1 MDHKVCLVTGA
12 NTGIG
17 YATAV
22 GLAERGAQVVMLCRD
37 ETKGATAVRDVQ
49 QTTGNPHV
57 KLLLCDLASQASIHQ
72 AAADFQARHE
82 ALHVLINNASVI
94 PRQREVTVDGLE
106 RQFAVNHLAYFL
118 LTDLLLDM
126 LKDSAP
132 ARIINV
138 SSQVHTGGMV
148 DFADLQAERGY
159 RPTQVYAN
167 TKLMNVLFTCELA
180 RRLAGTAVPANCLHP
195 GVVDTNLGRDYSGLP
210 RSVSRPGLSWAEGA
224 RTSLYLATAPE
235 VANVT
240 GRYFRD
246 EREARPSPTSQ
257 DETLAR
263 RLWDV
268 SADLAYSWRKPRG
281 VIPTKGII

>member
-1 MDHKVCLVTGA
+1 MNGKVCLVTGA

-22 GLAERGAQVVMLCRD
+22 GLAERGATVVMLCRD

-49 QTTGNPHV
+49 QSTSNPQV
-57 KLLLCDLASQASIHQ
+57 ELLLCDLASLVSIRQ
-72 AAADFQARHE
+72 AAAEFQTRHE

-94 PRQREVTVDGLE
+94 PRQREVTADGFE
-106 RQFAVNHLAYFL
+106 RQFVVNHLAYFL
-118 LTDLLLDM
+118 LTDLLLDV
-126 LKDSAP
+126 LKASAL

-138 SSQVHTGGMV
+138 SSQVHTGGVV
-148 DFADLQAERGY
+148 DFADLQSERGY

-167 TKLMNVLFTCELA
+167 TKLMNVLFTFELA
-180 RRLAGTAVPANCLHP
+180 RRLAGSAGAAPTGVAPAVTANCLHP

-235 VANVT
+235 VAGVT
-240 GRYFRD
+240 GRYFRN
-246 EREARPSPTSQ
+246 EREERATAVAY
-257 DETLAR
+257 DEALAQ
-263 RLWDV
+263 RLWAI
-268 SADLAYSWRKPRG
+268 SAEL
-281 VIPTKGII
+281 TGI

>member
-1 MDHKVCLVTGA
+1 MNGKICLVTGA

-22 GLAERGAQVVMLCRD
+22 GLAERGATVVMLCRD
-37 ETKGATAVRDVQ
+37 AERGATAVRDAQ
-49 QTTGNPHV
+49 QSTGNPHV
-57 KLLLCDLASQASIHQ
+57 ELLLCDLASLASIRQ
-72 AAADFQARHE
+72 AAADFQARHG

-94 PRQREVTVDGLE
+94 PRQREVTADGLE

-118 LTDLLLDM
+118 LTHLLLDV
-126 LKDSAP
+126 LKASAP
-132 ARIINV
+132 ARIINI
-138 SSQVHTGGMV
+138 SSQVHSSGVV
-148 DFADLQAERGY
+148 DFADLQAERSY

-167 TKLMNVLFTCELA
+167 TKLMNVLFTFELA
-180 RRLAGTAVPANCLHP
+180 RRLADTAVTANCLHP

-210 RSVSRPGLSWAEGA
+210 RSVSRGGLSWAEGA

-235 VANVT
+235 AEDVT

-246 EREARPSPTSQ
+246 EREARPSTTSQ

-263 RLWDV
+263 RLWEV
-268 SADLAYSWRKPRG
+268 SAELAYSLRKP
-281 VIPTKGII
+281 

>member
-1 MDHKVCLVTGA
+1 MNGEICLVTGA

-22 GLAERGAQVVMLCRD
+22 GLAERGATVVMLCRD

-49 QTTGNPHV
+49 QSTGNPHV
-57 KLLLCDLASQASIHQ
+57 ELLLCDLASLTSIRQAI
-72 AAADFQARHE
+72 ADFQARHG

-94 PRQREVTVDGLE
+94 PRQREVTADGLE
-106 RQFAVNHLAYFL
+106 MQFAVNHLAYFL
-118 LTDLLLDM
+118 LTNLLLDV
-126 LKDSAP
+126 LKASAL

-138 SSQVHTGGMV
+138 SSQVHSSGVV
-148 DFADLQAERGY
+148 DFADLQSERSY

-167 TKLMNVLFTCELA
+167 TKLMNVLFTFELA
-180 RRLAGTAVPANCLHP
+180 RRLAGSGVTVNCLHP

-210 RSVSRPGLSWAEGA
+210 RSTPRGGLSWAEGA

-235 VANVT
+235 LEEVT

-246 EREARPSPTSQ
+246 EREARPSTTSQ

-263 RLWDV
+263 RLWEV
-268 SADLAYSWRKPRG
+268 SAEFTYSLRKP
-281 VIPTKGII
+281 

>member
-1 MDHKVCLVTGA
+1 MNGKVCLVTGA

-22 GLAERGAQVVMLCRD
+22 GLAERGATVVMLCRD
-37 ETKGATAVRDVQ
+37 AARGATAVRDAQ
-49 QTTGNPHV
+49 QATGNPHV
-57 KLLLCDLASQASIHQ
+57 ELLLCDLASLESIRQ
-72 AAADFQARHE
+72 AATDFQARHG

-118 LTDLLLDM
+118 LTNLLLDVV
-126 LKDSAP
+126 KASAP

-138 SSQVHTGGMV
+138 SSQVHSSGVV
-148 DFADLQAERGY
+148 DFADLQAERSY

-167 TKLMNVLFTCELA
+167 SKLMNVLFTFELA
-180 RRLAGTAVPANCLHP
+180 RRLVGTGVTVNCLHP

-210 RSVSRPGLSWAEGA
+210 RSVPRGGLSWAEGA

-235 VANVT
+235 VKDVT
-240 GRYFRD
+240 GRYFRG
-246 EREARPSPTSQ
+246 EAEARPSATAQ
-257 DETLAR
+257 DEKLAR

-268 SADLAYSWRKPRG
+268 STELAYVRRNS
-281 VIPTKGII
+281 

>member
-1 MDHKVCLVTGA
+1 MNGKICLVTGA

-22 GLAERGAQVVMLCRD
+22 GLAERGATVVMLCRD
-37 ETKGATAVRDVQ
+37 ATRGATAVRDAQ
-49 QTTGNPHV
+49 QATGNPHV
-57 KLLLCDLASQASIHQ
+57 ELLLCDLASLASIRQ
-72 AAADFQARHE
+72 AAADFQARYG

-94 PRQREVTVDGLE
+94 PRQREVTADGLE

-118 LTDLLLDM
+118 LTNLLLDV
-126 LKDSAP
+126 LKASAP

-138 SSQVHTGGMV
+138 SSQVHVSGVV
-148 DFADLQAERGY
+148 DFADLQSERSY

-167 TKLMNVLFTCELA
+167 TKLMNVLFTFELA
-180 RRLAGTAVPANCLHP
+180 RRLVGTAVTANCLHP

-210 RSVSRPGLSWAEGA
+210 RTVSRGGLSWAEGA
-224 RTSLYLATAPE
+224 QTSLYLATAPE
-235 VANVT
+235 VAGVT

-246 EREARPSPTSQ
+246 EAETRPSSTAQ

-268 SADLAYSWRKPRG
+268 SVELSYSVRKP
-281 VIPTKGII
+281 